1 MRHVNIV
8 FLVFVISKSEGVD
21 CLLPLRE
28 KFAAPKGKYIFHRK
42 APHQYEGLVL
52 AVRRR
57 RTRQEGAIKSAQRTP
72 CAIIMYCSSSPHR
85 GGDAH

>member
-57 RTRQEGAIKSAQRTP
+57 RTE
-72 CAIIMYCSSSPHR
+72 SSQTSHYEYA
-85 GGDAH
+85 GDVLDKKVQ